1 METPYKVQMIDVRL
15 VGLINTTL
23 SKIHEPTAVH
33 QVWGQDSEIAGVHS
47 KTQTLYDQ
55 QVISSLGQ
63 VMHTTIVLKYVFT
76 SAFALIKKLD
86 K

>member
-1 METPYKVQMIDVRL
+1 METPCKVQMIDVRL

-23 SKIHEPTAVH
+23 SKIHELTTEVH
-33 QVWGQDSEIAGVHS
+33 PVWGQDSEIAGVHS

-63 VMHTTIVLKYVFT
+63 VMHTTM
-76 SAFALIKKLD
+76 
-86 K
+86 